1 MSEVLALAGMSVHFG
16 AVRAVDDVSLELRAG
31 LVYGMVGPNGSGK
44 STLLGAVSR
53 LTPSTAGTMRFRD
66 ADCTRWSPQ
75 RLARNG
81 LARTFQTVRLLPTL
95 SVLDNVRL
103 GADVR
108 VVGTGIWKP
117 WAMPVWS
124 ARREKTIREIAE
136 RAMERLGI
144 TQLRDRLPH
153 QLSYGNQRRVEI
165 ARAIAA
171 DPAVL
176 LLDEPTA
183 GMTGDERDGIA
194 EVVRNLRAE
203 GLTQVVVDHD
213 VDMIV
218 GLADHLFV
226 LSEGRLIA
234 QGDPAAVVGDPRVQE
249 AYLGRRHRAS
259 AGDQ

>member
-1 MSEVLALAGMSVHFG
+1 MSEVLALDGISVHFG
-16 AVRAVDDVSLELRAG
+16 AVRAVDEVSLGLTAG
-31 LVYGMVGPNGSGK
+31 KVYGVVGPNGSGK

-53 LTPSTAGTMRFRD
+53 LTPSTAGTIRFRGS
-66 ADCTRWSPQ
+66 DCTRWTPQ
-75 RLARNG
+75 RLARHG

-95 SVLDNVRL
+95 SVLDNIRL

-108 VVGTGIWKP
+108 VVGTGVWKP
-117 WAMPVWS
+117 WVLPVWS
-124 ARREKTIREIAE
+124 ARRERTIREIAE

-144 TQLRDRLPH
+144 TALRDRLPH

-171 DPAVL
+171 DPAML

-183 GMTGDERDGIA
+183 GMTGDERDGIVQ
-194 EVVRNLRAE
+194 VVASLRAE

-218 GLADHLFV
+218 NLADHLFV
-226 LSEGRLIA
+226 LSEGRVIA
-234 QGDPAAVVGDPRVQE
+234 QGHPPDVVGDPRVQE
-249 AYLGRRHRAS
+249 AYLGRRHRADT
-259 AGDQ
+259 GDR